1 MLVKISSR
9 LILLDFGQQE
19 FKIRSPMSQKSQNQV
34 IVTLQRCPECRKPWR
49 NNDGQ
54 KRGKRKDRGCAE
66 ARL

>member
-9 LILLDFGQQE
+9 LILLDYGQPE
-19 FKIRSPMSQKSQNQV
+19 LKIRSPVSQKSQNQV
-34 IVTLQRCPECRKPWR
+34 ISTLERCPECRKPWR

-54 KRGKRKDRGCAE
+54 NRGQRKDRGFAE